1 MLRKAI
7 RERKRR
13 EMKKKI
19 VIPLFSY
26 YGRKENDRN
35 YFPRAHGF
43 AIHPISADLK
53 GDNGFKKN

>member
-1 MLRKAI
+1 
-7 RERKRR
+7 
-13 EMKKKI
+13 MKKKI

-43 AIHPISADLK
+43 AIQPIWADLK
-53 GDNGFKKN
+53 GDNDLKKK

>member
-1 MLRKAI
+1 M
-7 RERKRR
+7 
-13 EMKKKI
+13 
-19 VIPLFSY
+19 IPLFSY

-53 GDNGFKKN
+53 LKGDNGFKKN